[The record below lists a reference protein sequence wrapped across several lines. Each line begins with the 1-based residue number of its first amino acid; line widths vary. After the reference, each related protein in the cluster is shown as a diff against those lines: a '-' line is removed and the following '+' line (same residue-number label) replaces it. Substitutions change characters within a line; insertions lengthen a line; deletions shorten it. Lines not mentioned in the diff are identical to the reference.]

1 MQKTKRTTYMYVHR
15 CTSRYIRHAIHI
27 RLAVEATG
35 LIGNHCTP
43 HFNGTVVSYM
53 QYWNTGIYM

>member
-1 MQKTKRTTYMYVHR
+1 MYVHR

-35 LIGNHCTP
+35 LIGNHCTS